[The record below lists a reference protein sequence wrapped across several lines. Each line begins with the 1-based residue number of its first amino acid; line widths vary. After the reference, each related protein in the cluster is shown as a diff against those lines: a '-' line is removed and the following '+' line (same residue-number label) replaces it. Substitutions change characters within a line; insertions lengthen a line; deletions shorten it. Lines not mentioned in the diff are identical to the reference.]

1 MEQDYWNKMKDM
13 RDDASKYF
21 QNMGNGERDM
31 INQSKN
37 YAMRLRLNR
46 DIEFTDDFRKKYMTR
61 EYGNYEKYE
70 KNSIEEE
77 NERGEN
83 DDGSD
88 RLLRNDR
95 EMMMRI
101 KTDDSFIEKNEKKE
115 AFEDLLTNDT
125 YTD

>member
-1 MEQDYWNKMKDM
+1 MEQDYWNNMKDM
-13 RDDASKYF
+13 RDSASKYF

-37 YAMRLRLNR
+37 YAMRLRLSR

-95 EMMMRI
+95 EMTMRL
-101 KTDDSFIEKNEKKE
+101 KTEEGLNSKE
-115 AFEDLLTNDT
+115 I
-125 YTD
+125 